1 MRERNLKAYKK
12 TVSVVNESAMSMYEN
27 LGREKIGFLLE
38 SYDKDYD
45 RYTFMGVEPEE
56 LIQSRWQSIVITK
69 RDGSTEVMEGN
80 PVDKLKEYCNLFH
93 VEKEAGE
100 LAFGGGL
107 VGSLGYDYIRYTEE
121 LPDDNPD
128 EIGIETIQLMLT
140 TRFIV
145 VDHVAETLS
154 GVVLDEP
161 TEEGKKRAL
170 KEAEELIDR
179 ALGKNKSYDKKDKE
193 KNLFMTES

>member
-1 MRERNLKAYKK
+1 MRERKLRTYKK

-56 LIQSRWQSIVITK
+56 LIQSRGQSIVITK
-69 RDGSTEVMEGN
+69 KDGSTQVIEGN
-80 PVDKLKEYCNLFH
+80 PVDKLKEYCSLFH

-107 VGSLGYDYIRYTEE
+107 VGSLG
-121 LPDDNPD
+121 
-128 EIGIETIQLMLT
+128 
-140 TRFIV
+140 
-145 VDHVAETLS
+145 
-154 GVVLDEP
+154 
-161 TEEGKKRAL
+161 
-170 KEAEELIDR
+170 
-179 ALGKNKSYDKKDKE
+179 
-193 KNLFMTES
+193 